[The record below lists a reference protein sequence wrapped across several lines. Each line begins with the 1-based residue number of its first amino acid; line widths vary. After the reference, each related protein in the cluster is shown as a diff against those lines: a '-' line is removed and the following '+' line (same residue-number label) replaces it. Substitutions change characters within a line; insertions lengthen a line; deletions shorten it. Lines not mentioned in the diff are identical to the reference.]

1 MLTKFSDQYKDENKK
16 FVKVEISKG
25 NFALHM
31 GYEVSYK
38 SAVKKA
44 KKLKKN
50 IMLVI
55 VSNYCPWCHKFQQ
68 RVLRKQDVNKVVQK
82 NYIPVILNKE
92 KDDFPK
98 ELNTSFTPVVH
109 FISYKTLK
117 SYKTIIGYNHKD
129 KFFHVLKT
137 DKLK

>member
-44 KKLKKN
+44 KKLKN
-50 IMLVI
+50 
-55 VSNYCPWCHKFQQ
+55 
-68 RVLRKQDVNKVVQK
+68 KQIK
-82 NYIPVILNKE
+82 YPYRAPL
-92 KDDFPK
+92 
-98 ELNTSFTPVVH
+98 
-109 FISYKTLK
+109 KTLVTLRGNQK
-117 SYKTIIGYNHKD
+117 R
-129 KFFHVLKT
+129 
-137 DKLK
+137 